1 MIRFYNGKLLS
12 LSGGFEI
19 SDWEV
24 WVEESMILYVGPAIG
39 AHPPFEREIDLKG
52 NLLMPGFKNAHAHSA
67 MTFLRSYADDLPL
80 QSWLFDK
87 VFPLEAKLTP
97 DDIYALTKLAILE
110 YLKGGIT
117 SAFDMYYKRD
127 AFAQAS
133 IDCGFRMV
141 LCGALAAG
149 DDWTVGEMDTIK
161 FNNLHPLISYIP
173 GIHAEYTANLDL
185 LMFMKMLLDEY
196 KMPFFTHNSETKREV
211 EECIARHGLTPTQ
224 LFEENGL
231 FEHGG
236 GGFHCVWL
244 DETDMD
250 IFARRGLYAVTCPAS
265 NAKLASGIAPVSEFL
280 RRKIPLA
287 IGTDGPASNNALNM
301 FREMYLAAVLQK
313 LREEDAARAWLVKI
327 TVNCARQQC
336 RHRGKVLYL
345 SELEPLAGGRED
357 PRPHELWDAVL
368 SLPPEQRTAVVLFY
382 YEDLSLREIARTLR
396 VPEGTVKSRL
406 SRGRERLRTLL
417 SEEASEKEDTT

>member
-24 WVEESMILYVGPAIG
+24 WVEETMILYVGPAIG

-127 AFAQAS
+127 AFAQAA

-313 LREEDAARAWLVKI
+313 LREEDAAS
-327 TVNCARQQC
+327 C
-336 RHRGKVLYL
+336 
-345 SELEPLAGGRED
+345 
-357 PRPHELWDAVL
+357 DA
-368 SLPPEQRTAVVLFY
+368 
-382 YEDLSLREIARTLR
+382 REILRAACSTARA
-396 VPEGTVKSRL
+396 PC
-406 SRGRERLRTLL
+406 
-417 SEEASEKEDTT
+417 ASTPTASPPASSPISS

>member
-12 LSGGFEI
+12 LSDGFEI
-19 SDWEV
+19 SGWEV

-39 AHPPFEREIDLKG
+39 AHPPFEREIDLRG

-110 YLKGGIT
+110 YLRGGIT

-173 GIHAEYTANLDL
+173 GIHAEYTANPDL
-185 LMFMKMLLDEY
+185 LMFMKMLVDEY
-196 KMPFFTHNSETKREV
+196 RLPFFTHNSETKREV
-211 EECIARHGLTPTQ
+211 EECIERHGLTPTQ

-236 GGFHCVWL
+236 GGFHCVWINE
-244 DETDMD
+244 DDMN

-265 NAKLASGIAPVSEFL
+265 NAKLASGIAPVSEL
-280 RRKIPLA
+280 
-287 IGTDGPASNNALNM
+287 
-301 FREMYLAAVLQK
+301 
-313 LREEDAARAWLVKI
+313 DAAS
-327 TVNCARQQC
+327 C
-336 RHRGKVLYL
+336 
-345 SELEPLAGGRED
+345 
-357 PRPHELWDAVL
+357 DA
-368 SLPPEQRTAVVLFY
+368 
-382 YEDLSLREIARTLR
+382 REILRAACSTGARAMRIDADCIAPGKLADL
-396 VPEGTVKSRL
+396 VVIDLHQANMQPEHNTVKNLVYSGSNSNVLLTMVNGKILYENGVYHVGESPEDIIAHARAAA
-406 SRGRERLRTLL
+406 ERIIR
-417 SEEASEKEDTT
+417 S

>member
-149 DDWTVGEMDTIK
+149 TTGRSARWTRSSSTI
-161 FNNLHPLISYIP
+161 S
-173 GIHAEYTANLDL
+173 TR
-185 LMFMKMLLDEY
+185 
-196 KMPFFTHNSETKREV
+196 SS
-211 EECIARHGLTPTQ
+211 PTS
-224 LFEENGL
+224 
-231 FEHGG
+231 
-236 GGFHCVWL
+236 
-244 DETDMD
+244 
-250 IFARRGLYAVTCPAS
+250 PAS
-265 NAKLASGIAPVSEFL
+265 TPSI
-280 RRKIPLA
+280 
-287 IGTDGPASNNALNM
+287 
-301 FREMYLAAVLQK
+301 
-313 LREEDAARAWLVKI
+313 
-327 TVNCARQQC
+327 
-336 RHRGKVLYL
+336 
-345 SELEPLAGGRED
+345 
-357 PRPHELWDAVL
+357 RPISICSCL
-368 SLPPEQRTAVVLFY
+368 
-382 YEDLSLREIARTLR
+382 
-396 VPEGTVKSRL
+396 
-406 SRGRERLRTLL
+406 
-417 SEEASEKEDTT
+417 

>member
-24 WVEESMILYVGPAIG
+24 WVEETMILYVGPAIG

-211 EECIARHGLTPTQ
+211 EECIERHGLTPTQ

-236 GGFHCVWL
+236 GGFHCVWF

-287 IGTDGPASNNALNM
+287 IGHGRPGEQQRAQHVPRNVSRRGAAEAPGGRTPPRGDAREILRAACSTARAPCASTPDCIAPRQGSPGSRRDDLHQGNH
-301 FREMYLAAVLQK
+301 
-313 LREEDAARAWLVKI
+313 AARA
-327 TVNCARQQC
+327 Q
-336 RHRGKVLYL
+336 HREKPCLQRL
-345 SELEPLAGGRED
+345 ELERAPHDGKRQDPL
-357 PRPHELWDAVL
+357 
-368 SLPPEQRTAVVLFY
+368 
-382 YEDLSLREIARTLR
+382 
-396 VPEGTVKSRL
+396 
-406 SRGRERLRTLL
+406 
-417 SEEASEKEDTT
+417 